1 LVVVCDSRG
10 RAAGVLSKS
19 HLIRYLAYRDPARA
33 SVATLMSRSI
43 IACTP
48 DDEVYAVCQTMAAQR
63 LQNMPV
69 LDADS
74 IPLGILDARDAMR
87 LLIEQEQFEERMLSN
102 YISGIGYQ

>member
-1 LVVVCDSRG
+1 
-10 RAAGVLSKS
+10 
-19 HLIRYLAYRDPARA
+19 
-33 SVATLMSRSI
+33 
-43 IACTP
+43 
-48 DDEVYAVCQTMAAQR
+48 
-63 LQNMPV
+63 MPV